1 MKKIFEKIIP
11 GSLSVYTRRVSTENA
26 PEGDSKGILKAAD
39 ETFGIASREKKKG
52 KNMSGRIFSLTFR
65 RRCGRVWR
73 SRKENHGIR

>member
-11 GSLSVYTRRVSTENA
+11 GSLSMDTRRVSTENA

-52 KNMSGRIFSLTFR
+52 QKTFPGGFSL
-65 RRCGRVWR
+65 
-73 SRKENHGIR
+73 